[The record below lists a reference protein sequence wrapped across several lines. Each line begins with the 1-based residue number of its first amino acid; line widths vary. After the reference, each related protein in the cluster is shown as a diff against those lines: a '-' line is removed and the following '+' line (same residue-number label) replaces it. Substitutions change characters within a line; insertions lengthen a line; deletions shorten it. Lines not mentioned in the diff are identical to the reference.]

1 MFSQNELGLR
11 MMMLI
16 WSALDSCVW
25 KCKWQKKDP
34 GNRARARNVH
44 KNTAQLNSIQ

>member
-1 MFSQNELGLR
+1 MT
-11 MMMLI
+11 MMTTMRIMLI
-16 WSALDSCVW
+16 WSASGSCVW

-44 KNTAQLNSIQ
+44 KNTVQLNSIQ